1 MLPLYSFQS
10 ANNGNS
16 VDMVKANEGSPNGY
30 LFKCLE
36 M

>member
-1 MLPLYSFQS
+1 MLPLYGCQS

-16 VDMVKANEGSPNGY
+16 VDMVNANEGSRFGY

-36 M
+36 I